1 MDNSDFTNI
10 QKSLYNNI
18 LPSEILK
25 AVCGK
30 GLGGY
35 MTDLTQQRNEQI
47 IAPLDCAQDSA
58 RQLGSGAEHTSQT
71 AKELLEEGNN
81 NKINYNIHR
90 ASGRETTH
98 KCFAHPALLQ
108 PIPRKR
114 CCGSAAGIRLEIF
127 KQRNEN
133 LPYRKLDF

>member
-1 MDNSDFTNI
+1 M
-10 QKSLYNNI
+10 
-18 LPSEILK
+18 
-25 AVCGK
+25 V
-30 GLGGY
+30 
-35 MTDLTQQRNEQI
+35 DLTQQRNAQI
-47 IAPLDCAQDSA
+47 IAPLACAQDSA
-58 RQLGSGAEHTSQT
+58 RQLGSGAEHTSQN

-81 NKINYNIHR
+81 NKINCNIHR

-98 KCFAHPALLQ
+98 KCFVHPASLQ

-133 LPYRKLDF
+133 LPYRKLYFESGRKFSFLSFKISFVF